1 MTQTYLR
8 KMDEPRS
15 QPGFWEDIPYKKDL
29 DELVAVMGLH
39 DHRHDWVV
47 RPHPNPERKISV
59 ERSRQ
64 RTDQSRRHD
73 ISLAGSP
80 VGNWFEKKK
89 YREKYPTR
97 QDQIH
102 AFRVYVWSEWIQK
115 GNIPEGAHKWLVAR
129 AQEVNAGRCIDLI
142 SDGRQYSRKRLGW
155 MSQTQ
160 PYDCHGHVLRAVI
173 LILAGK
179 IKADQFFSVQ
189 AEYLLKM
196 EGDEIPKAE
205 ADQRPRITPEEF
217 KAADANRA
225 YETPAQPGPHYPD
238 PFFG

>member
-1 MTQTYLR
+1 MS
-8 KMDEPRS
+8 EPRS
-15 QPGFWEDIPYKKDL
+15 KPGFWEDIPYKNDL
-29 DELVAVMGLH
+29 DELVAVMGKH
-39 DHRHDWVV
+39 DHRHDWVLK
-47 RPHPNPERKISV
+47 PHPTRKISV
-59 ERSRQ
+59 DRSRD
-64 RTDQSRRHD
+64 RTDYSRRHN
-73 ISLAGSP
+73 ISLANSP

-115 GNIPEGAHKWLVAR
+115 GNIPDAANKWLIAR
-129 AQEVNAGRCIDLI
+129 AQEVNAGRCIDLV
-142 SDGRQYSRKRLGW
+142 SDGREFSRKRLGW
-155 MSQTQ
+155 KTQTA

-173 LILAGK
+173 LIFAGK
-179 IKADQFFSVQ
+179 IKPDKYFSVQ

-205 ADQRPRITPEEF
+205 SDQLPKITPEEF
-217 KAADANRA
+217 KAADANRS

>member
-1 MTQTYLR
+1 M
-8 KMDEPRS
+8 
-15 QPGFWEDIPYKKDL
+15 
-29 DELVAVMGLH
+29 
-39 DHRHDWVV
+39 
-47 RPHPNPERKISV
+47 

-97 QDQIH
+97 QDQIN
-102 AFRVYVWSEWIQK
+102 AFRMYVWDVWIQK
-115 GNIPEGAHKWLVAR
+115 GNIPEGANKWLLAR
-129 AQEVNAGRCIDLI
+129 AQEVNAGRCIDLV
-142 SDGRQYSRKRLGW
+142 SDGREFSRKRLGW
-155 MSQTQ
+155 KTQTQ

-179 IKADQFFSVQ
+179 ITAEEFFSVQ
-189 AEYLLKM
+189 ADYLQKM
-196 EGDEIPKAE
+196 EGDPIPNAE
-205 ADQRPRITPEEF
+205 GEQHPKITPEEF

-225 YETPAQPGPHYPD
+225 YETPAQPGPHYSD
-238 PFFG
+238 PFFK